1 MWERVHFLLVPDM
14 PDSIRRVNQAFN
26 HPGNKV
32 DYSIIYIYTIILYI
46 YICVCVYFHSCCMRT
61 PQAYWLRSLCLPC
74 LFSQSSCSSTGCH
87 HTNLMASVP
96 TMRPQ
101 PSPSG
106 ALKGLRRGSP
116 PRKQISQESSVQG
129 KCYRVIP
136 SKGIRDVPHPQ
147 NDILSTAMSSTNA
160 ANYP

>member
-61 PQAYWLRSLCLPC
+61 PKHIGCVLCACHVCFLRVVAQVLAV
-74 LFSQSSCSSTGCH
+74 T
-87 HTNLMASVP
+87 
-96 TMRPQ
+96 
-101 PSPSG
+101 
-106 ALKGLRRGSP
+106 
-116 PRKQISQESSVQG
+116 
-129 KCYRVIP
+129 IP
-136 SKGIRDVPHPQ
+136 
-147 NDILSTAMSSTNA
+147 ILWPV
-160 ANYP
+160 YQL